1 MSISI
6 REPIKSDA
14 KYIYQLV
21 KDTNVLDVN
30 SEYLYLLQ
38 TTHFREFCSVALLE
52 DEIVG
57 FTSGYLIPNKEDTL
71 FIWQVAVDSKA
82 RGQGVAGKMIMGIL
96 QRESAK
102 NVKTI
107 HTTISPSNSSSQKLF
122 EKLSQNYG
130 VSFEK
135 ETMFEISDFN
145 DAHEDEVLYKIEL
158 KK

>member
-6 REPIKSDA
+6 REPMKSDA
-14 KYIYQLV
+14 KHIYKLV

-38 TTHFREFCSVALLE
+38 TTHFKEFCSVALLE
-52 DEIVG
+52 EEIVG

-82 RGQGVAGKMIMGIL
+82 RGEGLAGKMIVDIL
-96 QRESAK
+96 QRESSK
-102 NVKTI
+102 NVKSI

-122 EKLSQNYG
+122 EKLSKNYG

>member
-14 KYIYQLV
+14 KHIYKLV

-52 DEIVG
+52 EEVVG
-57 FTSGYLIPNKEDTL
+57 FTSGYLIPNQEDTL
-71 FIWQVAVDSKA
+71 FIWQVAVDSKM
-82 RGQGVAGKMIMGIL
+82 RGEGLAGKMIMDIL

-122 EKLSQNYG
+122 EKLSKNYG